1 MQGTLCISTPC
12 ETISP
17 DPLQDSLYPAL
28 CGIPVLTLRWCSSC
42 PSGANFLP
50 AWQRPACLLRYHRPA
65 GFPLS
70 HFFFFFTTNA
80 RFMRALVLF
89 PVLTLARF
97 SHDRPQLVSQHWK
110 EAFHCRLYKP
120 TDLGG
125 CHRWVVAVLAHPCE
139 GRGNC
144 RRCFECVALSTSE
157 RFRDVAVLYWRVI
170 PCTHACRG
178 FLGRCNLLLRP
189 SVAYWVLT
197 ASNLRL
203 NSI

>member
-42 PSGANFLP
+42 PSGPNFLP
-50 AWQRPACLLRYHRPA
+50 AWLRPACLLRYHRPA
-65 GFPLS
+65 GFPLL

-80 RFMRALVLF
+80 CFMRALVLF
-89 PVLTLARF
+89 PMLTLARF

-144 RRCFECVALSTSE
+144 RRCFFEYVALSTSGSE
-157 RFRDVAVLYWRVI
+157 MLLS
-170 PCTHACRG
+170 CTGA
-178 FLGRCNLLLRP
+178 
-189 SVAYWVLT
+189 WVLVRMRVVVFG
-197 ASNLRL
+197 AVQSLAPPQRRL
-203 NSI
+203 LGVNCV